1 MKVRQMLPQRKRSS
15 FEWRSWRVML
25 SGTVAKNAGKLALS
39 LVIGLALFGFLP
51 IPVQAQEPIDLEL
64 GGEGATSWDIGNIQ
78 PGDTGTKTVTL
89 RNAGYRD
96 GFVTVWISDIVSSE
110 GANPESETGD
120 TTEPGE
126 LVSYLLFDLS
136 CIQLNT
142 NLGLPAVI
150 ENFPQSASSWVYI
163 RVSPLNAGDTV
174 NLHWLWELPYD
185 TGNEIQGD
193 SLSFTIHY
201 VLEEFSLSGIGGGWV
216 GGVVAD
222 TEPPEISN
230 VGVCTEGV
238 TETTAD
244 ICWRTN
250 ELGTSQVEYWTSP
263 KKFSPLD
270 ESLVT
275 NHHVKLTGLTPSI
288 TYHYRTLSKDKA
300 GNLVKSTEY
309 TFTTLGEPPMP
320 VVIVIPPVGETM
332 TPTPEVVP
340 PPVLETITTPALE
353 TTPHPTSEP
362 ISTIGFS
369 DRDLVLIGIGILLLL
384 GLIIEIIMR
393 RRREFTTK
401 SPPIVGVGAKSP

>member
-1 MKVRQMLPQRKRSS
+1 MLFGKVIRSGI
-15 FEWRSWRVML
+15 R
-25 SGTVAKNAGKLALS
+25 LALGT
-39 LVIGLALFGFLP
+39 VIGLVLMSFLP

-64 GGEGATSWDIGNIQ
+64 GSEGATSWDIGNIQ

-96 GFVTVWISDIVSSE
+96 GFVSIWISDIISSE

-120 TTEPGE
+120 TTEPSE
-126 LVSYLLFDLS
+126 LVSYLVFNLS

-142 NLGLPAVI
+142 NLNLPAVI

-193 SLSFTIHY
+193 SLSFTINY
-201 VLEEFSLSGIGGGWV
+201 VLEEFSLSGVGGGWV

-222 TEPPEISN
+222 TEPPEISD
-230 VGVCTEGV
+230 VCVCDEGV

-244 ICWRTN
+244 ICWRTT

-275 NHHVKLTGLTPSI
+275 NHHVKLTGLTPGT
-288 TYHYRTLSKDKA
+288 TYHYRTLSKDRA
-300 GNLVKSTEY
+300 GNLVKSAEY

-340 PPVLETITTPALE
+340 PPALETVTTPALE

-401 SPPIVGVGAKSP
+401 SSPIAGVGAKSP